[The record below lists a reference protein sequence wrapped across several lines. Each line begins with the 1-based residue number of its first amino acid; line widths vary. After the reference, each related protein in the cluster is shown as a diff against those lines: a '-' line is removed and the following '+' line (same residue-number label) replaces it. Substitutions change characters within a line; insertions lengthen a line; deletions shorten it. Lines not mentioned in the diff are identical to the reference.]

1 MIFNFF
7 LFLLFSFPQNEDK
20 DFWYSKF
27 LATMNSRSGVS
38 FNALIDQKQFD
49 LNSSLSAYVEVIDS
63 LHLLI
68 EIDQETIVLSGDTIQ
83 TYNKKTNQLIIDKL
97 VDKDVG
103 IFSLLSGN
111 LRQVEIINAI
121 LRENSIQINFSFF
134 STGYNGFIE
143 ILKSGN
149 PQRMRLKFSRDQYI
163 DIKINNF
170 KLGGFQKYSSFNPS
184 PIETINLYE

>member
-1 MIFNFF
+1 M
-7 LFLLFSFPQNEDK
+7 
-20 DFWYSKF
+20 
-27 LATMNSRSGVS
+27 
-38 FNALIDQKQFD
+38 
-49 LNSSLSAYVEVIDS
+49 
-63 LHLLI
+63 
-68 EIDQETIVLSGDTIQ
+68 
-83 TYNKKTNQLIIDKL
+83 
-97 VDKDVG
+97 G

-149 PQRMRLKFSRDQYI
+149 PQRMRLKFSTDQYI